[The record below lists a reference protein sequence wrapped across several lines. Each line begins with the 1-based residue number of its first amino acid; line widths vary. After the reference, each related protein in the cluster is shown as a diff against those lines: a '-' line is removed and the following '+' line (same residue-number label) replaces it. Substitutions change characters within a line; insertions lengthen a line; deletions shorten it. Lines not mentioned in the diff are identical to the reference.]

1 MLKPS
6 VKNKILLFL
15 NNKGWV
21 NKAEIEYMSRIWGVL
36 ADNIDRRCR
45 ELVNE
50 GKIERMKIGKSVQY
64 RIYQPSMSASN
75 ANAYLKKIGLEEER
89 NRQVSFI

>member
-1 MLKPS
+1 MKPS

-50 GKIERMKIGKSVQY
+50 GRIERMKIGKSVQY
-64 RIYQPSMSASN
+64 RIPSMPTAE
-75 ANAYLKKIGLEEER
+75 ANAYLKSLAVEEER
-89 NRQVSFI
+89 QRQVSFI

>member
-6 VKNKILLFL
+6 VKNKILLHL

-21 NKAEIEYMSRIWGVL
+21 SKASLESMSREWGVL

-64 RIYQPSMSASN
+64 RIHQPSMHATE
-75 ANAYLKKIGLEEER
+75 ANAYLKSLAVEEER
-89 NRQVSFI
+89 QRQVSFI